1 MSSVTK
7 VLPSRRHHKPRC
19 STFDVIN
26 GILMVLISLC
36 AILPFWIILTASLS
50 NNALLQKNG
59 VSILFQGFTFEGYKF
74 LFSMSDLFL
83 HSILVSFL
91 TSLASSLISVI
102 VCTAAAYVLSKKY
115 LPGRGFLNVF
125 FMITMFFSGGTIPTY
140 LIIRGIG
147 IYDTVWALILPGAV
161 STYSILIMRN
171 FFYSVPK
178 ELEEA
183 AVVDGANDFQ
193 ILIRVYI
200 PLAIPMMLTIG
211 IMTFVGKW
219 NEWLPSLL
227 YLGSGHQ
234 SLWTV
239 QYVLR
244 QMLTDMQSIYGSSA
258 TGSVVDAPLIAAK
271 NAAVA
276 IVVLPL
282 IVLSPVLHKYYAKG
296 LMEGSIKG

>member
-1 MSSVTK
+1 MTRIAK
-7 VLPSRRHHKPRC
+7 KPIKRKPV
-19 STFDVIN
+19 SPFAIVN
-26 GILMVLISLC
+26 GILMFFVCLACL
-36 AILPFWIILTASLS
+36 LPFWIILTSSLS
-50 NNALLQKNG
+50 TNSLLQKNG
-59 VSILFQGFTFEGYKF
+59 VSVFFQGFTFEGYRF

-83 HSILVSFL
+83 HSLGVSLAVSF
-91 TSLASSLISVI
+91 ASALLSVL

-115 LPGRGFLNVF
+115 LPGRKFLNVF
-125 FMITMFFSGGTIPTY
+125 FMVTMFFSGGTIPTY

-147 IYDTVWALILPGAV
+147 IYDTIWALILPGAV

-171 FFYSVPK
+171 FFYGLPK

-193 ILIRVYI
+193 ILVRVYL

-244 QMLTDMQSIYGSSA
+244 QMLTDMQSLYGSSS
-258 TGSVVDAPLIAAK
+258 TGSIVDAPLIAAK
-271 NAAVA
+271 NAAIVL
-276 IVVLPL
+276 VVLPL
-282 IVLSPVLHKYYAKG
+282 VVLSPILHKYYAKG

>member
-1 MSSVTK
+1 MIRIAK
-7 VLPSRRHHKPRC
+7 KPAARKPI
-19 STFDVIN
+19 SPFAIVN
-26 GILMVLISLC
+26 GILMFFVCLACL
-36 AILPFWIILTASLS
+36 LPFWIILTSSLS
-50 NNALLQKNG
+50 TNSLLQKNG
-59 VSILFQGFTFEGYKF
+59 VSVFFQGFTFEGYRF

-83 HSILVSFL
+83 RSLGVSLLVSF
-91 TSLASSLISVI
+91 SSAILSVLI
-102 VCTAAAYVLSKKY
+102 CTAAAYVLSKKY
-115 LPGRGFLNVF
+115 LPGRKFLNVF
-125 FMITMFFSGGTIPTY
+125 FMVTMFFSGGTIPTY

-147 IYDTVWALILPGAV
+147 IYDTIWALILPGAV
-161 STYSILIMRN
+161 STYSILILRN
-171 FFYSVPK
+171 FFYGLPK

-193 ILIRVYI
+193 ILTRVYL
-200 PLAIPMMLTIG
+200 PLAIPMMLTVG

-244 QMLTDMQSIYGSSA
+244 QMLTDMQSLYGSSA
-258 TGSVVDAPLIAAK
+258 TGSIVDAPLIAAK
-271 NAAVA
+271 NAAIVL
-276 IVVLPL
+276 VVLPL
-282 IVLSPVLHKYYAKG
+282 VVLSPILHKYYAKG

>member
-1 MSSVTK
+1 MTRMAK
-7 VLPSRRHHKPRC
+7 KPIKRKPV
-19 STFDVIN
+19 SPFAIVN
-26 GILMVLISLC
+26 GILMFFVCLACL
-36 AILPFWIILTASLS
+36 LPFWVILTSSLS
-50 NNALLQKNG
+50 TNSLLQKNG
-59 VSILFQGFTFEGYKF
+59 VSVFFQGFTFEGYRF

-83 HSILVSFL
+83 HSLGVSLAVSF
-91 TSLASSLISVI
+91 ASALISVL

-115 LPGRGFLNVF
+115 LPGRKFLNVF

-147 IYDTVWALILPGAV
+147 IYDTIWALILPGAV

-171 FFYSVPK
+171 FFYGLPK

-193 ILIRVYI
+193 ILVRVYL

-244 QMLTDMQSIYGSSA
+244 QMLTDMQSLYGSSS
-258 TGSVVDAPLIAAK
+258 TGSIVDAPLIAAK
-271 NAAVA
+271 NAAIVL
-276 IVVLPL
+276 VVLPL
-282 IVLSPVLHKYYAKG
+282 VVLSPILHKYYAKG

>member
-1 MSSVTK
+1 MIRIAK
-7 VLPSRRHHKPRC
+7 KPASRKPI
-19 STFDVIN
+19 SPFAIVN
-26 GILMVLISLC
+26 GILMFFVCLACL
-36 AILPFWIILTASLS
+36 LPFWIILTSSLS
-50 NNALLQKNG
+50 TNSLLQKNG
-59 VSILFQGFTFEGYKF
+59 VSVFFQGFTFEGYRF

-83 HSILVSFL
+83 RSLGVSLLVSF
-91 TSLASSLISVI
+91 SSAILSVLI
-102 VCTAAAYVLSKKY
+102 CTAAAYVLSKKY
-115 LPGRGFLNVF
+115 LPGRKFLNVF
-125 FMITMFFSGGTIPTY
+125 FMVTMFFSGGTIPTY

-147 IYDTVWALILPGAV
+147 IYDTIWALILPGAV
-161 STYSILIMRN
+161 STYSILILRN
-171 FFYSVPK
+171 FFYGLPK

-193 ILIRVYI
+193 ILTRVYL
-200 PLAIPMMLTIG
+200 PLAIPMMLTVG

-244 QMLTDMQSIYGSSA
+244 QMLTDMQSLYGSSA
-258 TGSVVDAPLIAAK
+258 TGSIVDAPLIAAK
-271 NAAVA
+271 NAAIVL
-276 IVVLPL
+276 VVLPL
-282 IVLSPVLHKYYAKG
+282 VVLSPILHKYYAKG

>member
-1 MSSVTK
+1 MTRMAK
-7 VLPSRRHHKPRC
+7 KPIKRKPV
-19 STFDVIN
+19 SPFAIVN
-26 GILMVLISLC
+26 GILMFFVCLACL
-36 AILPFWIILTASLS
+36 LPFWVILTSSLS
-50 NNALLQKNG
+50 TNSLLQKNG
-59 VSILFQGFTFEGYKF
+59 VSVFFQGFTFEGYRF

-83 HSILVSFL
+83 HSLGVSLAVSF
-91 TSLASSLISVI
+91 ASALLSVL

-115 LPGRGFLNVF
+115 LPGRKFLNVF

-147 IYDTVWALILPGAV
+147 IYDTIWALILPGAV

-171 FFYSVPK
+171 FFYGLPK

-193 ILIRVYI
+193 ILVRVYL

-244 QMLTDMQSIYGSSA
+244 QMLTDMQSLYGSSS
-258 TGSVVDAPLIAAK
+258 TGSIVDAPLIAAK
-271 NAAVA
+271 NAAIVL
-276 IVVLPL
+276 VVLPL
-282 IVLSPVLHKYYAKG
+282 VVLSPILHKYYAKG

>member
-1 MSSVTK
+1 M
-7 VLPSRRHHKPRC
+7 
-19 STFDVIN
+19 
-26 GILMVLISLC
+26 
-36 AILPFWIILTASLS
+36 
-50 NNALLQKNG
+50 QKNG
-59 VSILFQGFTFEGYKF
+59 VSVFFQGFTFDGYRF

-83 HSILVSFL
+83 RSLGVSLLVSF
-91 TSLASSLISVI
+91 SSAILSVLI
-102 VCTAAAYVLSKKY
+102 CTAAAYVLSKKY
-115 LPGRGFLNVF
+115 LPGRKFLNVF
-125 FMITMFFSGGTIPTY
+125 FMVTMFFSGGTIPTY

-147 IYDTVWALILPGAV
+147 IYDTIWALILPGAV
-161 STYSILIMRN
+161 STYSILILRN
-171 FFYSVPK
+171 FFYGLPK

-193 ILIRVYI
+193 ILTRVYL
-200 PLAIPMMLTIG
+200 PLAIPMMLTVG

-244 QMLTDMQSIYGSSA
+244 QMLTDMQSLYGSSA
-258 TGSVVDAPLIAAK
+258 TGSIVDAPLIAAK
-271 NAAVA
+271 NAAIVL
-276 IVVLPL
+276 VVLPL
-282 IVLSPVLHKYYAKG
+282 VVLSPILHKYYAKG

>member
-1 MSSVTK
+1 MIRIAK
-7 VLPSRRHHKPRC
+7 KPASRKPI
-19 STFDVIN
+19 SPFAIVN
-26 GILMVLISLC
+26 GILMFFVCLACL
-36 AILPFWIILTASLS
+36 LPFWIILTSSLS
-50 NNALLQKNG
+50 SNSLLQKNG
-59 VSILFQGFTFEGYKF
+59 VSVFFQGFTFDGYRF

-83 HSILVSFL
+83 RSLGVSLLVSF
-91 TSLASSLISVI
+91 SSAILSVLI
-102 VCTAAAYVLSKKY
+102 CTAAAYVLSKKY
-115 LPGRGFLNVF
+115 LPGRKFLNVF
-125 FMITMFFSGGTIPTY
+125 FMVTMFFSGGTIPTY

-147 IYDTVWALILPGAV
+147 IYDTIWALILPGAV
-161 STYSILIMRN
+161 STYSILILRN
-171 FFYSVPK
+171 FFYGLPK

-193 ILIRVYI
+193 ILTRVYL
-200 PLAIPMMLTIG
+200 PLAIPMMLTVG

-244 QMLTDMQSIYGSSA
+244 QMLTDMQSLYGSSA
-258 TGSVVDAPLIAAK
+258 TGSIVDAPLIAAK
-271 NAAVA
+271 NAAIVL
-276 IVVLPL
+276 VVLPL
-282 IVLSPVLHKYYAKG
+282 VVLSPILHKYYAKG